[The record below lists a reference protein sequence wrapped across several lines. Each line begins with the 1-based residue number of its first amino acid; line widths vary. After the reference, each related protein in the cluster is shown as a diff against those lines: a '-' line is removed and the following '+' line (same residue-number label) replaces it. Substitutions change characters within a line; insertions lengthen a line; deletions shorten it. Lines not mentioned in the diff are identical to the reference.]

1 MGKPRV
7 IHFAIKSI
15 TLMRKSLLVMES

>member
-7 IHFAIKSI
+7 MHFAIKSI

>member
-1 MGKPRV
+1 MVKPRV

-15 TLMRKSLLVMES
+15 TLMRKYLLVMES

>member
-1 MGKPRV
+1 MVKPRV

>member
-1 MGKPRV
+1 MGNPRV

-15 TLMRKSLLVMES
+15 TLMRKYLLVMES

>member
-7 IHFAIKSI
+7 MHFAIKSI
-15 TLMRKSLLVMES
+15 TLMRKYLLVMES

>member
-15 TLMRKSLLVMES
+15 TLMPRSLLVMES